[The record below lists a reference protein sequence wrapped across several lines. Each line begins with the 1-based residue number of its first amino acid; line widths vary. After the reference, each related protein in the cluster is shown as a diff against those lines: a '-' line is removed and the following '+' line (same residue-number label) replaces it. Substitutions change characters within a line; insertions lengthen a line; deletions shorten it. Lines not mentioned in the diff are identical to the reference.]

1 MRTDL
6 GVTGTKYGCGES
18 YCGACTVLVGHTI
31 SGITASSKVYDST
44 TNDTFTGTAV
54 LSSGVVAGDT
64 ITLATSSP
72 VVAFTSKGV
81 GTGKPVVI
89 VSGYSLTGSDPS
101 NYLLVLTNLSAN
113 ITVFPVAV
121 TSVTTTNK
129 TYNGTTLAGLSG
141 TPALTPTAFA
151 GDNVLIS
158 GTNQVSN
165 FSSPNVGTG
174 IGVTVTGYALYGND
188 ATNYILSQ
196 PSGLSATIN
205 KAATTATITAAPNPC
220 AVGNP
225 VTFTYAVISTTPTA
239 LPPTGTMQFYTNLTS
254 GAYTPGPV
262 VTLSPST
269 PTTTATASFSIS
281 GWAAGAYK
289 VEGVY
294 NGDANFTAPG
304 APKLTNYVENGITPS
319 AVSITSS
326 ANPSTVTSNVTF
338 TLTVTGTNPPVGT
351 VTFYTNT
358 VAVAPVVTLVS
369 NTPTSSTGSVTTALL
384 PVGTNTVEGVYSG
397 GGPYYTVN
405 ASLLQVVQSGSVCS
419 GPHSIVGITNNGA
432 NSFTLGLQGTHQPSV
447 ISCLRPMLPSRWPLA
462 GGGWQHQ
469 YCD

>member
-1 MRTDL
+1 M
-6 GVTGTKYGCGES
+6 
-18 YCGACTVLVGHTI
+18 
-31 SGITASSKVYDST
+31 
-44 TNDTFTGTAV
+44 NPTFTGTAV
-54 LSSGVVAGDT
+54 LSSAVVAGDT

-101 NYLLVLTNLSAN
+101 NDLPVLTNLSAN
-113 ITVFPVAV
+113 ITVFPVGA
-121 TSVTTTNK
+121 TSVTATNK

-141 TPALTPTAFA
+141 TPALTRMAFA

-174 IGVTVTGYALYGND
+174 IGVTVTGYALYGNY

-196 PSGLSATIN
+196 PSGLLATIN

-294 NGDANFTAPG
+294 NGNANFTAPG
-304 APKLTNYVENGITPS
+304 TPKWTNYVE
-319 AVSITSS
+319 
-326 ANPSTVTSNVTF
+326 
-338 TLTVTGTNPPVGT
+338 
-351 VTFYTNT
+351 
-358 VAVAPVVTLVS
+358 
-369 NTPTSSTGSVTTALL
+369 TGS
-384 PVGTNTVEGVYSG
+384 P
-397 GGPYYTVN
+397 P
-405 ASLLQVVQSGSVCS
+405 
-419 GPHSIVGITNNGA
+419 
-432 NSFTLGLQGTHQPSV
+432 
-447 ISCLRPMLPSRWPLA
+447 RR
-462 GGGWQHQ
+462 
-469 YCD
+469 